1 MGRKLPVLKKRNE
14 NDEKKIIEKQN
25 NGGLSENTK
34 KRRKGVNKVFD
45 EAQELNGK
53 PSLKELCSTRN
64 KAGLE
69 TDLQGFF
76 ESYFISLDD
85 DIVTEDKDSEDKVL
99 EDKDQEDKDQE
110 DEIDTGDQVDLDLQI
125 EIDELND
132 GNFDKENCQRP
143 KGNTSL
149 TYKSHL
155 KMLIL
160 EFTENEFNISNKVQF
175 PNFDV
180 STYNLIY
187 WHFRFL
193 FTFAV

>member
-1 MGRKLPVLKKRNE
+1 MGRTKPVLKKRNE

-53 PSLKELCSTRN
+53 PSLKELCNTRN

-76 ESYFISLDD
+76 ESYYISLDDD
-85 DIVTEDKDSEDKVL
+85 DIVTEDKVP
-99 EDKDQEDKDQE
+99 EDKDPEID
-110 DEIDTGDQVDLDLQI
+110 IDTGDQVDLALQI

-132 GNFDKENCQRP
+132 GNLDKENCQRP

-160 EFTENEFNISNKVQF
+160 EFTENEFDISNKVQF

-180 STYNLIY
+180 STFNLIY